1 MELTGPQDWTQVDG
15 TRLQSVL
22 QTSYIRKP
30 NPPTRYQSIT
40 YRRPFAPDISEN
52 PRVASSILAPAILN
66 QRLTRF
72 WVVTIRTTFVL
83 HEGGPGM
90 VPPLSF
96 GGWGRC
102 STRFTTDTMGNPC
115 VDK

>member
-22 QTSYIRKP
+22 QTSYIRKH

-40 YRRPFAPDISEN
+40 YRRLFAPDISEN
-52 PRVASSILAPAILN
+52 PRVASSILAPAIEN

-72 WVVTIRTTFVL
+72 WVVADRSASVVR
-83 HEGGPGM
+83 EGGQRW
-90 VPPLSF
+90 PPFAVVWTTSS
-96 GGWGRC
+96 GGTLGR
-102 STRFTTDTMGNPC
+102 
-115 VDK
+115 